1 MKRPKPYKYKFIH
14 WINTTD
20 EGQIF
25 SYFIMLVFV
34 LLMSAVVLRLLEV

>member
-1 MKRPKPYKYKFIH
+1 MKIRKNKFIH

-25 SYFIMLVFV
+25 SYWIMFLFV
-34 LLMSAVVLRLLEV
+34 SFMGLIILTILEA